1 MPLHPHERARA
12 RASGRRLALSIT
24 ASALCILECIAPVSA
39 ADAAAADARAAP
51 PGYFRVYPLDPQTYV
66 ISEPKYWQ
74 ENVSYLLLGTRQA
87 LLFDTGPGIYSIRAV
102 VQSITSLPVLVIPTH
117 LHFDHV
123 GDLQEFDDVRLLDTP
138 ALR

>member
-1 MPLHPHERARA
+1 MLVDPHQRARA
-12 RASGRRLALSIT
+12 RTIGRRLALWLA
-24 ASALCILECIAPVSA
+24 ASALGISACIAQVSA
-39 ADAAAADARAAP
+39 ADARTAP

-102 VQSITSLPVLVIPTH
+102 VQSITSL
-117 LHFDHV
+117 
-123 GDLQEFDDVRLLDTP
+123 
-138 ALR
+138 